1 MVVTGRW
8 YLCSMAGRDL
18 KQLFRAYRDGDEL
31 AFRRAAQTLI
41 EEAEANQHLALARD
55 LKQIL
60 AGGGQIT
67 LSDTVMVPP
76 PPMDREGEWPLAEV
90 RHPEHYFA
98 DLILRKQTQD
108 QLAEIA
114 EEVRHWDELEK
125 HGVPRRRRILLY
137 GPPGCGKS
145 SAAHALA
152 AELGWPLITVRV
164 EAVIS
169 SYLGETATNLHRV
182 FDYARA
188 GTWVV
193 LFDEFDALGRARD
206 DPTEHGEIK
215 RVVSAFLQLLDS
227 FRGSSLIVAATN
239 HEQMLDPA
247 LWRRFDEVVEFPKP
261 TVPQIRQLLK
271 MRLRMVDR
279 QPLGLEAASSALK
292 GLPHSAVEKAAWDA
306 RRFALIDG
314 RDRMN
319 RGDLERA
326 VAAAV
331 SRPW

>member
-1 MVVTGRW
+1 
-8 YLCSMAGRDL
+8 MAGRDL

-60 AGGGQIT
+60 AGGGQTT
-67 LSDTVMVPP
+67 LSETVMVPT

-98 DLILRKQTQD
+98 DLVLRQATQG
-108 QLAEIA
+108 QLGELAA
-114 EEVRHWDELEK
+114 EVRHWDLLQK
-125 HGVPRRRRILLY
+125 HGVPMRRRILFY

-164 EAVIS
+164 DAVIS

-182 FDYARA
+182 FDYARS

-215 RVVSAFLQLLDS
+215 RVVSAFLQLLDA
-227 FRGSSLIVAATN
+227 FRGSSLIIAATN
-239 HEQMLDPA
+239 HESMLDPA

-271 MRLRMVDR
+271 LRLRLTDR
-279 QPLGLEAASSALK
+279 QQLGIEAAASSLK
-292 GLPHSAVEKAAWDA
+292 GLPHAAVEKAAWDA
-306 RRFALIDG
+306 RRYPIVEG
-314 RDRMN
+314 RERIT
-319 RGDLERA
+319 RSDLSRA
-326 VAAAV
+326 VAAAKA
-331 SRPW
+331 RPW